1 MNKFVIDTSV
11 PPCCVNKGKKP
22 HERKKKREKKKR
34 KEKRIVELWV
44 CTIVAGEMGISRSIY
59 SVYILMAFVPN
70 SFILFICA
78 KTLAPLMRKVA
89 ILVA

>member
-11 PPCCVNKGKKP
+11 LPCCVNKGGKP
-22 HERKKKREKKKR
+22 MKERKGEKR

-44 CTIVAGEMGISRSIY
+44 CTIVAGEIGYLPLYLFCI
-59 SVYILMAFVPN
+59 YILMTFVPN
-70 SFILFICA
+70 SFILFLCA

-89 ILVA
+89 IIV